1 LEFFGGI
8 WVKMTDMIFE
18 NQQTVEYV
26 LDRFI
31 QAEIESN
38 QIIAIT
44 RTMKNNFGVS
54 SEDEVEE
61 LVKEYLNSIG
71 YVSKVD

>member
-1 LEFFGGI
+1 
-8 WVKMTDMIFE
+8 MTDVIFE
-18 NQQTVEYV
+18 NQQTVVYV